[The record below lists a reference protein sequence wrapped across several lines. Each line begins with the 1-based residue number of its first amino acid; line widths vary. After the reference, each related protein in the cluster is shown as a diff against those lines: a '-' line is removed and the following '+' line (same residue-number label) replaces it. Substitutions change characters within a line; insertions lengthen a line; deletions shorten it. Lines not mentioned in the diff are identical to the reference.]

1 MKELIINGVT
11 SKLDIKENWNFE
23 NLFNHINNT
32 YSSSTQEIQSF
43 KVNGVEIIENKEK
56 SLKEISMSN
65 IERIEVKTIHPH
77 TLAVETLEILSD
89 FLKSVIYFCEK
100 SLFENRSEYEFNNK
114 FLQLLDGI
122 DVLNETILNAR
133 RVLNVGANEILD
145 TLHEDLS
152 SILQEIL
159 IHRKK
164 NDLINIKLVIE
175 NRLIQNLENWISK
188 GLKYL
193 IRAKDH

>member
-56 SLKEISMSN
+56 SLKEISISN
-65 IERIEVKTIHPH
+65 IERIEIKTIHPH

-159 IHRKK
+159 IYRKK

-193 IRAKDH
+193 IRSKDH